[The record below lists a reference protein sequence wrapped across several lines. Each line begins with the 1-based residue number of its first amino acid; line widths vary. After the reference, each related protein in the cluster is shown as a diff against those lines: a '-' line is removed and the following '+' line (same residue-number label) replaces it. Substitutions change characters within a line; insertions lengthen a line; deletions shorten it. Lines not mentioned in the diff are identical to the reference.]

1 MGLPAAKYG
10 DKISAIDIHLVIVLP
25 SETPVPM
32 PFPFNGIINENLS
45 QDVKI
50 MGMPAATVDST
61 AVNTPPHIPIPP
73 IVAFEEPPSN
83 KGTILIG
90 SPTVRIN
97 GKMAARAG
105 DTALTCNDPIDLPMG
120 RVIATGTVFIG

>member
-10 DKISAIDIHLVIVLP
+10 DKILAIDIHLVIVPPPLI
-25 SETPVPM
+25 SPVPM
-32 PFPFNGIINENLS
+32 PFPFNGIINGNLS
-45 QDVKI
+45 RNVKI

-61 AVNTPPHIPIPP
+61 AFNTPPHIPIPP
-73 IVAFEEPPSN
+73 ITFQKPPSN
-83 KGTILIG
+83 KATIRIG

-105 DTALTCNDPIDLPMG
+105 DMALTCNDPIDLPIG